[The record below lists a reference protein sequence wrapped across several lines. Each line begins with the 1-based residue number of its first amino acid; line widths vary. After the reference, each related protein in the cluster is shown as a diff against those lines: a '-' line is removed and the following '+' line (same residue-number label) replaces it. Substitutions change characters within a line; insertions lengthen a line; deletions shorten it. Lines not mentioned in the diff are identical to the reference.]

1 MADYKSL
8 QAAIDAGTTNMTAIR
23 NNSRNDSGTDT
34 VATGIDWFYF
44 NSVKVTKVYATGNSG
59 IGFGTSSEQLQ
70 VNRRDASSMSVWSE
84 SGNIGHSKFFKL
96 RWSGY
101 SIWNASDDA
110 SLLQYDVF
118 LIDNGQIFLNYYDV
132 PTSGFS
138 DGVNS
143 LVCGSKTVTFTVKSG
158 VPCEYTFS
166 PSDSATGTGWNVTTG
181 RPAIIVDH
189 KTSGQAVFAIEG
201 ITGEAKKSVIAW
213 TESKPDGTAVSV
225 SVSTDGTNYR
235 TVTNGGTFIPNATYS
250 NQTVY
255 VKVAMSTSDTNTTP
269 MISGLHF
276 YLQTSE
282 DTYKVV
288 LDMEPLQR
296 FESAVG
302 EITITYSGGTLQGEG
317 GPVEA
322 FSQKFTPTDLA
333 FKGDQNDAEHID
345 ITAVA
350 AGILTLIHYTDSASQ
365 EQGHINLSATA
376 IGTLTNVSDI

>member
-23 NNSRNDSGTDT
+23 NNSRNNSGTDT

-44 NSVKVTKVYATGNSG
+44 NSVKVTNVYATGNSG

-84 SGNIGHSKFFKL
+84 SGNIGHAKFFKL

-225 SVSTDGTNYR
+225 SVSTDGINYR
-235 TVTNGGTFIPNATYS
+235 TVTNGGTFIPNATYAD
-250 NQTVY
+250 QTVY
-255 VKVAMSTSDTNTTP
+255 IKVLMSTSDTNTTP
-269 MISGLHF
+269 TISGLHF

-317 GPVEA
+317 GPAEA

-333 FKGDQNDAEHID
+333 YKGDQNCQSHLALTISVTSVLTTVAYKLSKGEEHLQ
-345 ITAVA
+345 ITA
-350 AGILTLIHYTDSASQ
+350 Q
-365 EQGHINLSATA
+365 AT
-376 IGTLTNVSDI
+376 GTLTDVNNL